1 MMSSSSSS
9 SQQQAG
15 DMGGDGDC
23 PSSSSNC
30 SAPSPPQLKLYQ
42 AFIFVTPIVF
52 TIVLLLLFCCL
63 YIRRRR
69 QHMRATTQIR
79 AQFFTRGLFSAPL
92 EQGLN
97 KSFRDGLPVLVYNEA
112 FATSRDDTQCA
123 VCLGDYQNSEKLLQL
138 PVCGHAFHKEC
149 IDQWLVNNATCP
161 ICRTSLLQFGK
172 VVPMNSPAQTPAA
185 LQICGRRPLTIQ
197 VLSGTASSYDT
208 VLGSNRSDGVRLEF
222 FPDDGTSGCS
232 SGTTNVLFTADTNH
246 QSHPSM
252 EEVIEQDDIADGEH
266 GIQIDH

>member
-1 MMSSSSSS
+1 MI
-9 SQQQAG
+9 
-15 DMGGDGDC
+15 C
-23 PSSSSNC
+23 
-30 SAPSPPQLKLYQ
+30 
-42 AFIFVTPIVF
+42 F
-52 TIVLLLLFCCL
+52 LLLHRPRSNKIREKQESWGWCAFL
-63 YIRRRR
+63 YHLKILVVLIR
-69 QHMRATTQIR
+69 IVYC
-79 AQFFTRGLFSAPL
+79 F
-92 EQGLN
+92 
-97 KSFRDGLPVLVYNEA
+97 LVGC
-112 FATSRDDTQCA
+112 RCA

-266 GIQIDH
+266 GIQIDHWVTVSDSFFHWCS

>member
-1 MMSSSSSS
+1 V
-9 SQQQAG
+9 G
-15 DMGGDGDC
+15 C
-23 PSSSSNC
+23 
-30 SAPSPPQLKLYQ
+30 
-42 AFIFVTPIVF
+42 
-52 TIVLLLLFCCL
+52 
-63 YIRRRR
+63 R
-69 QHMRATTQIR
+69 
-79 AQFFTRGLFSAPL
+79 
-92 EQGLN
+92 
-97 KSFRDGLPVLVYNEA
+97 
-112 FATSRDDTQCA
+112 CA

>member
-1 MMSSSSSS
+1 
-9 SQQQAG
+9 
-15 DMGGDGDC
+15 
-23 PSSSSNC
+23 
-30 SAPSPPQLKLYQ
+30 
-42 AFIFVTPIVF
+42 
-52 TIVLLLLFCCL
+52 
-63 YIRRRR
+63 
-69 QHMRATTQIR
+69 
-79 AQFFTRGLFSAPL
+79 LFSAPL